1 MHIDD
6 VVGLNTI
13 HHHVISPCACTSPTC
28 GSTSTKPG
36 ACNDNHSLCYT
47 PSFNVPLGGVDATDT
62 AEAIANKWVPTTGD
76 HGGVFGIAKD
86 GHVIYG
92 PYNKDD
98 ELWSCEDVDLCNGF
112 WTLGDNYGYASTS
125 FYPYTVGCWGPAPWN
140 DMPTD
145 TDAVFYDR
153 PMPTCT
159 TNGCPAT
166 SVLGLSLSAIA
177 LSITL
182 VSILM

>member
-36 ACNDNHSLCYT
+36 ACNDNHALCYT

-62 AEAIANKWVPTTGD
+62 AEAITNKWVATTGD

-92 PYNKDD
+92 PYNKDG

-112 WTLGDNYGYASTS
+112 WTLGANYGYASTS

-140 DMPTD
+140 DMPTAD
-145 TDAVFYDR
+145 VFYDR